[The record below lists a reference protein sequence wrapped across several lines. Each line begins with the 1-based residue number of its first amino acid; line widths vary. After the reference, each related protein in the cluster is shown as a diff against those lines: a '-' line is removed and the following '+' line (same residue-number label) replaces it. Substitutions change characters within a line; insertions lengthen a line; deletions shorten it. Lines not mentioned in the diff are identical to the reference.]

1 MHRAMLLTRRAVL
14 GGALATGASIAAV
27 RLLGVPGLETLLQP
41 ATASSGWGSPLQQE
55 SARVAQLLRRTT
67 FGYSPADLEQA
78 LSDGYERT
86 LERLLDSTP
95 QAPPLLP
102 AAESASRFSPLRL
115 PQLQLWW
122 ANHILN
128 TRTPFAERM
137 TLFWHGHF
145 TSDYQKV
152 GLRTPWLY
160 WQNLAWRSMA
170 FSDLRS
176 MLLRVTVDPAMLRY
190 LDLATSSGAAPNENY
205 SRELMELFTM
215 GADTYTEDDVRAGA
229 KALAGWREPRPGE
242 GRSGIFVP
250 RRAYDGAV
258 TFLGRTGTF
267 DLEGVVDRIL
277 AQPATAEFI
286 ARKVAW
292 EFVSPAPDE
301 AYVKRLASGFRSSR
315 YQVKHLL
322 RDVLTSPEFVAE
334 DGYRSLVKAPVE
346 YMAHTLKALGARQ
359 QAKLMVALGPGL
371 GQALFDP
378 PDVNGWPRNEAWIN
392 SNTLIARVNFV
403 TVALKLAPAPP
414 ARDAPATQLDGVMGR
429 QTSWALT
436 RASDDRSRWFAVLA
450 SPEFQL
456 K

>member
-1 MHRAMLLTRRAVL
+1 MRSVLLTRRAVL
-14 GGALATGASIAAV
+14 GGALATGASVAAV
-27 RLLGVPGLETLLQP
+27 RLLGVPGLETLLKP
-41 ATASSGWGSPLQQE
+41 ATASSGWGSPLQE
-55 SARVAQLLRRTT
+55 EAARVAQLLRRTT
-67 FGYSPADLEQA
+67 FGYSPSDLEQA
-78 LSDGYERT
+78 LSEGYDRT
-86 LERLLDSTP
+86 VERLLDSAP
-95 QAPPLLP
+95 QPPRPLP
-102 AAESASRFSPLRL
+102 AAEGASRTSPLRL
-115 PQLQLWW
+115 GELQLWW
-122 ANHILN
+122 ADHILN
-128 TRTPFAERM
+128 TGTPFAERM

-160 WQNLAWRSMA
+160 WQNLTWRSMA
-170 FSDLRS
+170 FGDLRT
-176 MLLRVTVDPAMLRY
+176 MLLQVTVDPAMLRY
-190 LDLATSSGAAPNENY
+190 LDLATSTGAAPNENY

-215 GADTYTEDDVRAGA
+215 GAGSYTEDDVRAGA
-229 KALAGWREPRPGE
+229 KALAGWREPLPGE
-242 GRSGIFVP
+242 GRRGVFVP
-250 RRAYDGAV
+250 RRAYQAPV
-258 TFLGRTGTF
+258 TFLGRTGSL
-267 DLEGVVDRIL
+267 DAEGVVDRIL

-292 EFVSPAPDE
+292 EFVSPAP
-301 AYVKRLASGFRSSR
+301 AVGYVNRLAEGFRASG

-322 RDVLTSPEFVAE
+322 RDVFTSPEFVAD

-346 YMAHTLKALGARQ
+346 YMAHALKALGATQ
-359 QAKLMVALGPGL
+359 QAKLMVALGSGL

-378 PDVNGWPRNEAWIN
+378 PDVNGWPRNDAWIN

-403 TVALKLAPAPP
+403 TVALKLAATPP
-414 ARDAPATQLDGVMGR
+414 AKDAAATQLDGVVGR